1 MASPHAGIAV
11 PAPYQGSSPIDY
23 ILGTEAF
30 DLDYVREPFEVD
42 APIVQKSPVVYCS
55 PHSGSDYSADF
66 LRSSQLDLLTLRQ
79 SEDCFVDEIFALAP
93 ELGSPLLKANF
104 PRAYL
109 DVNREPYELDPAMFE
124 DPLPTYVNSTSYRVA
139 GGFGTVARVVAEG
152 LEIYPGK
159 LPVAEAVHRI
169 ETLYVPFHETLS
181 QLLDETSDRF
191 GCAVLVDCHSMP
203 SSAGRRSRTTG
214 YQRPDIILGDRFGTS
229 CASVI
234 VETAERTL
242 LELGYS
248 VARNAPYAGGQTV
261 QRHGQP
267 ATGRHA
273 LQIEVSR
280 GLYMDESRIERLP
293 GLDQLIDD
301 MSKLVT
307 ALAGIDPSVLAARP

>member
-1 MASPHAGIAV
+1 MV
-11 PAPYQGSSPIDY
+11 PALYQGSSLIDY

-30 DLDYVREPFEVD
+30 DLDYVREPFEVE
-42 APIVQKSPVVYCS
+42 APIIQKSPVVYCS

-66 LRSSQLDLLTLRQ
+66 LQSSKLDLLALRQ

-93 ELGSPLLKANF
+93 VLGSPLLKANF

-124 DPLPTYVNSTSYRVA
+124 DPLPTYANSTSYRVA
-139 GGFGTVARVVAEG
+139 GGFGTIARVVAEG
-152 LEIYPGK
+152 QEIYPDK
-159 LPVAEAVHRI
+159 LPVSEAEHRI
-169 ETLYVPFHETLS
+169 ETLYMPFHETLS
-181 QLLDETSDRF
+181 QLLEETSGRF

-203 SSAGRRSRTTG
+203 SSAGRRSRSTG
-214 YQRPDIILGDRFGTS
+214 YQRPDVILGDRFGTS
-229 CASVI
+229 CAPAV

-242 LELGYS
+242 LDLGYS

-273 LQIEVSR
+273 LQIEISR
-280 GLYMDESRIERLP
+280 GIYMDERRIERLP
-293 GLDQLIDD
+293 GLDQLVDD
-301 MSKLVT
+301 MSELVK
-307 ALAGIDPSVLAARP
+307 ALAEIDPDALAARP